1 MATLIWASPLLVV
14 VLLLATGRTDTM
26 TASAVGTALALV
38 VGMSAAAPV
47 PLSLH
52 GAGVVVAKGLWLGWL
67 AGSVILGGLF
77 FQQALRRDTSAEA
90 VEMPADDSEHR
101 RRQLF
106 AACFLIGPFT
116 ESATGFGVGY
126 VIALA
131 LISHLGRLRPQH
143 LLMFGLFSQMYVPW
157 GALAVGTVVGAHLSG
172 LSTAELGVR
181 SAVLSVPLF
190 AAWLGLF
197 WMLAAAAGVR
207 STIGQRLDDALWTA
221 AAAALLIA
229 TNWLLDAE
237 VAAVA
242 ALGPLIVL
250 RFWRDV
256 GATRQAWRRAAHA
269 AGPYVALAAVLIAGR
284 AVPALRGVLASHAVI
299 RPPLPDASPW
309 PVLLHPFLWLMLIP
323 ISHAALAG
331 RLTAI
336 APVLRATWRHGR
348 KALGATVLFL
358 VMAQVIA
365 ATGIARG
372 LADAFLAGLGP
383 ALAIA
388 AAPVFA
394 AIGGLLTGS
403 TTGSNGLFMP
413 SQVALGTAAGLRDVG
428 WLAAVQN
435 TAASAATMLSPIRV
449 AMGCAW
455 LGRPD
460 LERPTYREA
469 WRLGLVPF
477 LLMVIAAAAIPWLA
491 P

>member
-1 MATLIWASPLLVV
+1 MTTLTWASPLLVV
-14 VLLLATGRTDTM
+14 VLLLATGRTSTM
-26 TASAVGTALALV
+26 TASAVGVVLALAV
-38 VGMSAAAPV
+38 AMSTAAPV

-52 GAGVVVAKGLWLGWL
+52 AAELAIAKGLWLGWL
-67 AGSVILGGLF
+67 AGSVILAGLF
-77 FQQALRRDTSAEA
+77 FQQALRRDKSVHA
-90 VEMPADDSEHR
+90 VEVPADEIAQR

-131 LISHLGRLRPQH
+131 LISRLGGLRPLH

-157 GALAVGTVVGAHLSG
+157 GALAVGTVVGSHLAG
-172 LSTAELGVR
+172 LSTVELGVR
-181 SAVLSVPLF
+181 SAILTAPLL
-190 AAWLGLF
+190 AAWLILF
-197 WMLAAAAGVR
+197 WSLAAAAGFR
-207 STIGQRLDDALWTA
+207 ITIGQRLDDVLWTA
-221 AAAALLIA
+221 AAALLLIA
-229 TNWLLDAE
+229 ANWLLDAE
-237 VAAVA
+237 VATVA

-256 GATRQAWRRAAHA
+256 GQARKVWREAAHA
-269 AGPYVALAAVLIAGR
+269 AAPYVALSAVLIAGR
-284 AVPALRGVLASHAVI
+284 AVPALRGFLTGHVVI
-299 RPPLPDASPW
+299 QPPLPDAAAW
-309 PVLLHPFLWLMLIP
+309 PVLLHPFLWLVLIP
-323 ISHAALAG
+323 IGHAALGG
-331 RLTAI
+331 RLSTIGPA
-336 APVLRATWRHGR
+336 ARETWRHGR
-348 KALGATVLFL
+348 RALAATVLFL

-365 ATGIARG
+365 AAGVAHG

-388 AAPVFA
+388 AAPAFA

-413 SQVALGTAAGLRDVG
+413 SQVALATAAGLPDVG

-460 LERPTYREA
+460 LERPIYRHA
-469 WRLGLVPF
+469 WRLGVVPF
-477 LLMVIAAAAIPWLA
+477 LLMVAAAALIPWLA

>member
-14 VLLLATGRTDTM
+14 VLLLATGRTSTM
-26 TASAVGTALALV
+26 TASAVGTGLALAV
-38 VGMSAAAPV
+38 AMSAAAPT
-47 PLSLH
+47 PLSLAATELAI
-52 GAGVVVAKGLWLGWL
+52 GKGLWLGWL
-67 AGSVILGGLF
+67 AGSVILAGLF
-77 FQQALRRDTSAEA
+77 FQQALRRDTSIRAVDVPLAEI
-90 VEMPADDSEHR
+90 EQR
-101 RRQLF
+101 RRQLY
-106 AACFLIGPFT
+106 AACFLIGPFA

-131 LISHLGRLRPQH
+131 MINRLGALRPVH

-157 GALAVGTVVGAHLSG
+157 GALAVGTVVGSHLAG
-172 LSTAELGVR
+172 LSTADLGVR
-181 SAVLSVPLF
+181 SALLSVPLF
-190 AAWLGLF
+190 AAWLVLF
-197 WMLAAAAGVR
+197 WSLAAGAGFR
-207 STIGQRLDDALWTA
+207 ATIGQQLDDVLWTA
-221 AAAALLIA
+221 AAAALLILA
-229 TNWLLDAE
+229 NRLLDAE

-256 GATRQAWRRAAHA
+256 GRARTAWREAAHA
-269 AGPYVALAAVLIAGR
+269 AAPYVALSAVLIAGR
-284 AVPALRGVLASHAVI
+284 AVPGLRELLNSHAVI
-299 RPPLPDASPW
+299 RPPLPDAAPW
-309 PVLLHPFLWLMLIP
+309 LVLLHPFLWLVLIP
-323 ISHAALAG
+323 IGHAALGG
-331 RLTAI
+331 RLATIVPA
-336 APVLRATWRHGR
+336 ARETWRHGQR
-348 KALGATVLFL
+348 ALAATVLFL

-365 ATGIARG
+365 AAGIAHS

-394 AIGGLLTGS
+394 AVGGLLTGS

-460 LERPTYREA
+460 LERPIYRQA
-469 WRLGLVPF
+469 WLLGVVPF
-477 LLMVIAAAAIPWLA
+477 LLMVAAAALIPWLA